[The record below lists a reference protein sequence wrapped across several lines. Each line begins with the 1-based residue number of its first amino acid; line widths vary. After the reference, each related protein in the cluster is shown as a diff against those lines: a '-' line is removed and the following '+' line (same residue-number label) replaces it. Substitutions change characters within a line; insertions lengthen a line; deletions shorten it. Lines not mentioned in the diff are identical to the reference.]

1 MRSALFCLMLAVIQA
16 PLSAK
21 PRLEASR
28 AEVALPPLDT
38 GWQRVARERSL
49 GGVYDYRKDGPF
61 VVDIRLLEPENTLS
75 ACQNLKVNFHQLVAC
90 AQFHYPSSR
99 TLPGAD
105 EALAAY
111 ERVFADAH
119 SPAERISIA
128 LDTSGADSEWE
139 IRQFATP
146 DILNSFVPSGTK
158 DEVATVAE
166 KFAFQFA
173 EYPKRVQWLYDKGAQ
188 LCMTDQPARSKR
200 FSCIQ
205 FFLRPNNSSV
215 SIGGVFL
222 GNQPYLD
229 TIAVLERNGFRP
241 QTRAEIASAAEW
253 RDVIGSASPTKLRY
267 YSLLS
272 PTNRRRVDALAE
284 QMRREREASVIANQT
299 AERDSLIGSTSS
311 LRRSDADNR
320 DAVRRLAI
328 RGQTVCN
335 IVIENS
341 TSYVF
346 RAVVE
351 GNSPTRLQLR
361 AASIRSTSS
370 ELDNYPYGDTRIHAG
385 TVFWDD
391 AANWRSG
398 C

>member
-1 MRSALFCLMLAVIQA
+1 MKATSLCLIFAALQA

-21 PRLEASR
+21 PKSEASL
-28 AEVALPPLDT
+28 AETALSPPSAD
-38 GWQRVARERSL
+38 WQRMTRERSL

-61 VVDIRLLEPENTLS
+61 IVDIRLLEPESTLT
-75 ACQNLKVNFHQLVAC
+75 ACRNLKVNFHKMNAC

-99 TLPGAD
+99 TLPGAT
-105 EALAAY
+105 EALVIY
-111 ERVFADAH
+111 EQLFADAH

-128 LDTSGADSEWE
+128 LDKSGADGDWE

-146 DILNSFVPSGTK
+146 DVLNSFVPYGT
-158 DEVATVAE
+158 DGEVATVAE
-166 KFAFQFA
+166 KFAFHSA
-173 EYPKRVQWLYDKGAQ
+173 AYPERVQWLYDKGAR
-188 LCMTDQPARSKR
+188 LCMTDRPIPGKR

-205 FFLRPNNSSV
+205 FFLRPDNSSV
-215 SIGGVFL
+215 SIGGVSR

-241 QTRAEIASAAEW
+241 QTHAEIASAVKW
-253 RDVIGSASPTKLRY
+253 RDVIGSVGPGTLRY

-272 PTNRRRVDALAE
+272 PGNRHQVDVLAE
-284 QMRREREASVIANQT
+284 QTRREREANLAASQS
-299 AERDSLIGSTSS
+299 AERDGLIGFTSS
-311 LRRSDADNR
+311 PKRSDADNR
-320 DAVRRLAI
+320 DAIRRLAV
-328 RGQTVCN
+328 RGQTVCR
-335 IVIENS
+335 IVTENS
-341 TSYVF
+341 TNYVF

-351 GNSPTRLQLR
+351 GNNPTRLQLR
-361 AASIRSTSS
+361 PSSIRSTSN
-370 ELDNYPYGDTRIHAG
+370 ELENYRYGDTRINAG